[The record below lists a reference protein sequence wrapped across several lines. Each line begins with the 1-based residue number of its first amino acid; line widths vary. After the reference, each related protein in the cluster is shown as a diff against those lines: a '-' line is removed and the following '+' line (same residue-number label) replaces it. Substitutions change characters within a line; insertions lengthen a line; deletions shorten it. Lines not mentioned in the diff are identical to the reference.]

1 MKTVEEINKQI
12 IGCEWF
18 IKSHKEQL
26 DFHSKDGDLSK
37 VIEYAQKIKTL
48 SAEISLLKWVL
59 EDEKTKEGDPS

>member
-1 MKTVEEINKQI
+1 MKTVDEINKQI
-12 IGCEWF
+12 KTGEWF

-59 EDEKTKEGDPS
+59 EDEKTKEGNTP

>member
-1 MKTVEEINKQI
+1 MKTVDEINKQI
-12 IGCEWF
+12 KTGEWF

-26 DFHSKDGDLSK
+26 DFYSKDGDLSK

>member
-1 MKTVEEINKQI
+1 MKTVDEINKQI
-12 IGCEWF
+12 KTGEWF

-26 DFHSKDGDLSK
+26 DFYSKDGDLSK
-37 VIEYAQKIKTL
+37 VIEYAQKIRTL